1 MKTGKIPPEILQKT
15 ILPFTGARR
24 KEVLVGPK
32 FGEDCAVL
40 DLGEEL
46 LVLSTDPITGAT
58 AGLGRLAVHVSCNDV
73 AATGAEPVGILFTLL
88 LPPGTGEDFLAPLI
102 QEIHHTA
109 AEINVA
115 VLGGHTE
122 ITPVVNQVVV
132 SATAV
137 GKVTRENLV
146 TSSGARPGDD
156 IILTKSAGLEGTAIL
171 AGELAP
177 LLAGHLSPEILAG
190 AQALGEQLSVIPE
203 GTIAAGAGATAMH
216 DVTEGGV
223 RGALVELATAS
234 GVGLEVWEEAIPV
247 APETRALCR
256 YLDIDPLG
264 LISSGALLITA
275 PPKSQV
281 MAALAQ
287 AGIPAHI
294 IGRTLS
300 RPEFFLVLKN
310 GERRTLTAP
319 ERDEL
324 YKALEKHA
332 APREG

>member
-1 MKTGKIPPEILQKT
+1 
-15 ILPFTGARR
+15 
-24 KEVLVGPK
+24 
-32 FGEDCAVL
+32 
-40 DLGEEL
+40 
-46 LVLSTDPITGAT
+46 
-58 AGLGRLAVHVSCNDV
+58 
-73 AATGAEPVGILFTLL
+73 
-88 LPPGTGEDFLAPLI
+88 
-102 QEIHHTA
+102 
-109 AEINVA
+109 
-115 VLGGHTE
+115 
-122 ITPVVNQVVV
+122 
-132 SATAV
+132 
-137 GKVTRENLV
+137 
-146 TSSGARPGDD
+146 
-156 IILTKSAGLEGTAIL
+156 
-171 AGELAP
+171 
-177 LLAGHLSPEILAG
+177 
-190 AQALGEQLSVIPE
+190 QALGEQLSVIPE